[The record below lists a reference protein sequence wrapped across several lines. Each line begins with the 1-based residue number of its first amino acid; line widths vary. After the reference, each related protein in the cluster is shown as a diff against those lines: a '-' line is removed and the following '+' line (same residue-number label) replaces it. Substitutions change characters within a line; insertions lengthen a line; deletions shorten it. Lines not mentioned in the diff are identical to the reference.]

1 MACSVVILRLKSVR
15 PSGSHTSSIHR
26 HNLLLQCL
34 KTAGLVYEEPGGLSS
49 DVNIGAE
56 EVSSTAAAFKKSG
69 EADVGS
75 YSKTAFDIT
84 KRTSRRHAATSQQ
97 KHTGQNADHRSGDS
111 CNTVA
116 YECGLPS
123 YWEKSAKIPSGTTYH
138 AHPGGSQVVS
148 YPLSSIQAKCSL
160 SSAGWSPVR
169 QCHTASQIMAS
180 THRHQLWAEEKIHD
194 GEQAKSLQ
202 KQKFKDEMFV
212 EKKSSSAFAESK
224 GSIPYSSDIHE
235 ARCSEMHSPGDTGC
249 RIDESEKWNLECR
262 KLEML
267 PRRWEDT
274 WLGKKTK
281 SLKLNRQKKQKTQEV
296 EFTIMT
302 YNILA
307 QRLLEDHHH
316 LYGSSSLSATDW
328 NLRRHRLIVNLQ
340 EVQSDDFKDY
350 LLPELEKLGYS
361 GVYEKR
367 KGDKCDG
374 CATLWQNRKF
384 RLLRSTPV
392 DYCRGGLLDRNN
404 IALLVE
410 LQPCRK
416 LIKHHLQE
424 GEDKILVA
432 NTHILFNPRRG
443 DIKLAQ
449 LMVLLAEI
457 DKHAYLGPREVQ
469 PKRYLQ
475 YEGQLIRAMSGQEE
489 GQYGNNRTLEQN
501 FFSSD
506 YGIGYNCQ
514 YSVVVQQR
522 AQHHIN
528 SCLLQ
533 SHTPKGRSAERSMAS
548 KEVDS
553 HHGRQMKLRQVK
565 EGCLKLLGRY
575 GLMSAQELGRLG
587 GIPNTTLASDHSC
600 LIAKFLLT

>member
-34 KTAGLVYEEPGGLSS
+34 KTAGLVYEEPGVKYLSETFNLRKRHPQARKFGTHDIADKNPCIINHALQLQNFDVTKMKRTHECSSDINVIAVNTIRQSNKKTSDSGGLSS

-249 RIDESEKWNLECR
+249 RIDESEKWNLESYFR

-328 NLRRHRLIVNLQ
+328 NLRRHRLVAEISYHRPDIVNLQ

-469 PKRYLQ
+469 PKSEQHPSEQIELNV
-475 YEGQLIRAMSGQEE
+475 RAG
-489 GQYGNNRTLEQN
+489 GACY
-501 FFSSD
+501 
-506 YGIGYNCQ
+506 C
-514 YSVVVQQR
+514 
-522 AQHHIN
+522 
-528 SCLLQ
+528 
-533 SHTPKGRSAERSMAS
+533 P
-548 KEVDS
+548 S
-553 HHGRQMKLRQVK
+553 HHHW
-565 EGCLKLLGRY
+565 
-575 GLMSAQELGRLG
+575 RL
-587 GIPNTTLASDHSC
+587 
-600 LIAKFLLT
+600 

>member
-1 MACSVVILRLKSVR
+1 MASIQQMNKVIIYLFCPCR
-15 PSGSHTSSIHR
+15 PSGSHTSSIHS

-34 KTAGLVYEEPGGLSS
+34 KTAGLVYEEPGVKYLSETFNLRKRHLQARKFGTHDIADKNPCIINHALQLQNFDVTKMKRTHECSSDINVIAVNTIRQSNKKTSDSGGLSS

-262 KLEML
+262 YIFM
-267 PRRWEDT
+267 WIYFY
-274 WLGKKTK
+274 
-281 SLKLNRQKKQKTQEV
+281 SN
-296 EFTIMT
+296 
-302 YNILA
+302 
-307 QRLLEDHHH
+307 
-316 LYGSSSLSATDW
+316 SLS
-328 NLRRHRLIVNLQ
+328 
-340 EVQSDDFKDY
+340 ES
-350 LLPELEKLGYS
+350 
-361 GVYEKR
+361 
-367 KGDKCDG
+367 C
-374 CATLWQNRKF
+374 
-384 RLLRSTPV
+384 
-392 DYCRGGLLDRNN
+392 
-404 IALLVE
+404 
-410 LQPCRK
+410 CRK
-416 LIKHHLQE
+416 L
-424 GEDKILVA
+424 DKNYINYEKFSIEVIYSS
-432 NTHILFNPRRG
+432 NQCH
-443 DIKLAQ
+443 
-449 LMVLLAEI
+449 
-457 DKHAYLGPREVQ
+457 YL
-469 PKRYLQ
+469 
-475 YEGQLIRAMSGQEE
+475 
-489 GQYGNNRTLEQN
+489 
-501 FFSSD
+501 
-506 YGIGYNCQ
+506 
-514 YSVVVQQR
+514 
-522 AQHHIN
+522 
-528 SCLLQ
+528 
-533 SHTPKGRSAERSMAS
+533 
-548 KEVDS
+548 
-553 HHGRQMKLRQVK
+553 
-565 EGCLKLLGRY
+565 
-575 GLMSAQELGRLG
+575 
-587 GIPNTTLASDHSC
+587 
-600 LIAKFLLT
+600 